1 MITKYYLYFLIY
13 PLIILIMGILS
24 SGKILETSIRIG
36 IIYFGFNIFLSLFY
50 ILNLKKYINDN
61 RKLDVGRFIVKN
73 LSLLSA
79 LSFMLSSIVYIILYF
94 QMFKISLSWELCIR
108 LANRYTILGSI
119 ATYFFIDY
127 YSIELKRYLFNKK
140 GIEFSPQNISLWK
153 KWIIMYSIVFFSPL
167 LEIFFLV
174 SPYVNVKNGEV
185 FKQMYMMGSLL
196 IVMIFLFVF
205 IFAKSVQKPVT
216 FLKDSFKMISSG
228 RYEKIPIIS
237 NDEMGILMFHFN
249 KMSQSLKEGANLKTT
264 LGKFI
269 TNEIADEIVSQGI
282 KLKGTSRFVTVLFTD
297 IENYTHITEH
307 MEPEEVV
314 NMLNDYFSNVVSIIQ
329 KNYGIVNK
337 FIGDAVMAIFNA
349 PFDDSEH
356 AYHAVNSGIE
366 ISQIDYKYNGITLKT
381 RVGINSDT
389 VLVGNIGSSSRVE
402 YTVIGDGVNVASRL
416 EQLNKK
422 YSTSILVG
430 ENTYQMV
437 SSCFEFRSIGEELL
451 KGRTSAISVYT
462 ID

>member
-1 MITKYYLYFLIY
+1 MILKYYLYFLIY
-13 PLIILIMGILS
+13 PLVILLMGVFS
-24 SGKILETSIRIG
+24 SGKILDTALRIG
-36 IIYFGFNIFLSLFY
+36 AIFFVFNIVTSLFY
-50 ILNLKKYINDN
+50 IVNLNSFIYGN
-61 RKLDVGRFIVKN
+61 RKNQIGNFIVKN

-79 LSFMLSSIVYIILYF
+79 LSFMLSSVIYIAIYFKMFQILF
-94 QMFKISLSWELCIR
+94 SWELIVR
-108 LANRYTILGSI
+108 LINRYTILGSV

-127 YSIELKRYLFNKK
+127 YTIGLKRYLFSKNRV
-140 GIEFSPQNISLWK
+140 EFTPQNISLWK
-153 KWIIMYSIVFFSPL
+153 KWIVMYSVIFFSPL

-174 SPYVNVKNGEV
+174 SPYVNVKNDEV
-185 FKQMYMMGSLL
+185 FKQIYMMGSLL
-196 IVMIFLFVF
+196 IIMIFLFVF
-205 IFAKSVQKPVT
+205 IFSKSIQKPIT
-216 FLKDSFKMISSG
+216 FLIDSFKMISSG
-228 RYEKIPIIS
+228 RYEKIPIVS
-237 NDEMGILMFHFN
+237 NDEMGVLMFHFN
-249 KMSQSLKEGANLKTT
+249 KMSEVLKEGANLKTT

-269 TNEIADEIVSQGI
+269 TNEIAEEIVSQGI
-282 KLKGTSRFVTVLFTD
+282 NLKGTSRFVTVLFTD

-314 NMLNDYFSNVVSIIQ
+314 KMLNRYFTDVVSVIQ

-356 AYHAVNSGIE
+356 AYHGVKSGLEITKIE
-366 ISQIDYKYNGITLKT
+366 YDYNGIKLKT

-422 YSTSILVG
+422 YSTSMLVG
-430 ENTYQMV
+430 QNTYQMV
-437 SSCFEFRSIGEELL
+437 SSRFEFRSIGEELL
-451 KGRTSAISVYT
+451 KGRTASISVYT